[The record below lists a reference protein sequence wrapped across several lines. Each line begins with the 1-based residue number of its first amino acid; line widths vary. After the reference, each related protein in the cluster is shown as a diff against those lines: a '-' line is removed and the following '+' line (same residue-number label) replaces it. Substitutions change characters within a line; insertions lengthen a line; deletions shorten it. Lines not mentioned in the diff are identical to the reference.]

1 MACHRIRFALRGNSG
16 EPSRRYAALVW
27 LSVAVGG
34 LPNRP
39 WSGGDVAGVLQV
51 SPDWLNEAV
60 GMTTPL
66 SALPRLLLVTR
77 DDRNTTEQP
86 VVVLAGVADSAGDGG

>member
-1 MACHRIRFALRGNSG
+1 
-16 EPSRRYAALVW
+16 
-27 LSVAVGG
+27 
-34 LPNRP
+34 
-39 WSGGDVAGVLQV
+39 
-51 SPDWLNEAV
+51 
-60 GMTTPL
+60 MTTPL